1 MSRTLILDFDGSVRP
16 LEDADTIPLQERQEA
31 IRFGCR
37 MATLRQLESAI
48 EPALRTDPPVVFM
61 GSGDYHHVSYLLIER
76 LRRLGE
82 RIQVVVLDNHPDN
95 MRYPFGI
102 HCGSWVWHVSRLP
115 FVARVHVAGITSGD
129 VEGGHAIENHL
140 APLRSGRVVYWC
152 VQRSLRALRMFGV
165 GDSRSFPSVGEML
178 AALGVELA
186 ASPEPVYFSIDKDVL
201 SHEVVQTNW
210 DQGVMRL
217 EELESAITMLQGR
230 LIGSD
235 VVGDVSSYRYRSRF
249 KRLLSGLDGQP
260 DIPVASLEE
269 WQLGH
274 QRVNQRLVAL
284 LARSRSAT

>member
-16 LEDADTIPLQERQEA
+16 LDGADAIPLQHRQEE

-37 MATLRQLESAI
+37 MSALRRLESEL
-48 EPALRTDPPVVFM
+48 EPALRADPPVVFM

-76 LRRLGE
+76 MHRLGE
-82 RIQVVVLDNHPDN
+82 RIQIVVFDNHPDN

-115 FVARVHVAGITSGD
+115 FVARVHVAGITSPD
-129 VEGGHAIENHL
+129 VEGIHAIENHL

-152 VQRSLRALRMFGV
+152 VQRNLAALRMFGAR
-165 GDSRSFPSVGEML
+165 GLRSFPSVPEML
-178 AALGVELA
+178 TALGAELA
-186 ASPEPVYFSIDKDVL
+186 DAHEPVYLSIDKDVL
-201 SHEVVQTNW
+201 APDVVQTNW

-217 EELESAITMLQGR
+217 EELESAIRMLEGR
-230 LIGSD
+230 LAGSD

-260 DIPVASLEE
+260 EIPAASLEE
-269 WQLGH
+269 WQMGH
-274 QRVNQRLVAL
+274 QRVNQRLLAL
-284 LARSRSAT
+284 LAAGR